1 MDKKLEEKLQEFASE
16 IRARDDFAVI
26 HHYDAD
32 GITAGAIVA
41 KALQRGGKKLKCR
54 AIKQIYRETI
64 EEIKGMGE
72 NYIFVDFGSGQLDD
86 LKKEFGDNFFVLD
99 HHQPVDVEHK
109 FHISPFHFG
118 IDGGNEISGA
128 GMAYL
133 FAKIFD
139 PENKFLAPL
148 AIVGAVGD
156 MQDFSGKLRGMNA
169 EILKEAVENGFME
182 SGNDLRL
189 YGRVS
194 RPLTQ
199 FLMFSSNPII
209 PELTANEENCVKF
222 LNGLGIELRQNGQWR
237 SYIDLNAEEKK
248 KLTSALIVHMHS
260 HNVVEWKIKEL
271 IGEIYTLVK
280 EDRKTPLSDA
290 KEFAT
295 LLNSCG
301 RHGMAEIGLAVAM
314 GDRKGEYANALSLL
328 VEHRKQLRAGIE
340 MMKQRGLEEREEFYF
355 FDAGN
360 EIKDSI
366 VGIVAGMLYG
376 SGAIESGKPVIAFA
390 RHEDGSI
397 KVSGRGTKDLVYK
410 GLNLGMVFK
419 EVCAELGEGSEGGGH
434 KIAAG
439 CKFPAERKEKFLEL
453 LDAGI
458 KRQISS

>member
-1 MDKKLEEKLQEFASE
+1 MDIKLEEKLQEFASE

-32 GITAGAIVA
+32 GISAGAIVA
-41 KALQRGGKKLKCR
+41 KALQRDEKKLKCK
-54 AIKQIYRETI
+54 AVKQLYSETF
-64 EEIKGMGE
+64 EEIKGLGE
-72 NYIFVDFGSGQLDD
+72 NYIFVDFGSGQLEE

-109 FHISPFHFG
+109 FHINPFHFG

-133 FAKIFD
+133 FAKTYD
-139 PENKFLAPL
+139 SENKFLAPL

-169 EILKEAVENGFME
+169 EILQEAVANGFME

-189 YGRVS
+189 YGRIS

-209 PELTANEENCVKF
+209 PELTADEEKCIKF
-222 LNGLGIELRQNGQWR
+222 LNRLGIELRQNEQWR
-237 SYIDLNAEEKK
+237 SYIDLSAEEKK

-280 EDRKTPLSDA
+280 EDRKSPLSDA

-295 LLNSCG
+295 LMNSCG

-314 GDRKGEYANALSLL
+314 GDRKEEYGKALSLL
-328 VEHRKQLRAGIE
+328 VEHRKQLREGIE
-340 MMKQRGLEEREEFYF
+340 MMKERGLEEMEAFYF
-355 FDAGN
+355 FDAGE

-376 SGAIESGKPVIAFA
+376 SGTIESSKPVIAFA
-390 RHEDGSI
+390 RHEDGSV
-397 KVSGRGTKDLVYK
+397 KVSGRGTKELVYK
-410 GLNLGMVFK
+410 GLNLGMAFK
-419 EVCAELGEGSEGGGH
+419 EVCAELGEGAQGGGH

-439 CKFPAERKEKFLEL
+439 CKFPAESKDKFLEL
-453 LDAGI
+453 LNTGI
-458 KRQISS
+458 KRQITS